1 MPCEENLSKDA
12 DDFFRF
18 FDSSPGSRR
27 KEKSSARLCAKES
40 SVGRRTEAR
49 LLPFARN
56 FLFSERRFAR
66 GIEQWRFGAVW
77 GDAAR
82 WYGNNSRG
90 HSGHGRRRAMDVGG
104 RLERG

>member
-1 MPCEENLSKDA
+1 MPCEENLTKDA

-56 FLFSERRFAR
+56 FFVLRT
-66 GIEQWRFGAVW
+66 AVCP
-77 GDAAR
+77 R
-82 WYGNNSRG
+82 
-90 HSGHGRRRAMDVGG
+90 HRAMAV
-104 RLERG
+104 RGCLG